1 MRTQNVT
8 VAKLR
13 REYWDR
19 IQQGGKRFEIRNEP
33 ISDMST
39 MIVFEDADTG
49 AHLGNARV
57 LERHRFGPDAT
68 PWSWALLAQLGD
80 TTVDEL
86 GATQPHRTGATGP
99 LVGVE
104 PRTARAIPQV
114 GACRTGRPP
123 LRMRA

>member
-68 PWSWALLAQLGD
+68 PWSWALDAFY
-80 TTVDEL
+80 VY
-86 GATQPHRTGATGP
+86 R
-99 LVGVE
+99 VE
-104 PRTARAIPQV
+104 PVDDDGFFTSLIAAR
-114 GACRTGRPP
+114 
-123 LRMRA
+123 

>member
-49 AHLGNARV
+49 EHLGNARV

-86 GATQPHRTGATGP
+86 RELFPGTSP
-99 LVGVE
+99 LDVFYVYRVE
-104 PRTARAIPQV
+104 PVDDDGFFTSLIAAR
-114 GACRTGRPP
+114 
-123 LRMRA
+123 

>member
-1 MRTQNVT
+1 MRTRNIT

-49 AHLGNARV
+49 NIWAMRV
-57 LERHRFGPDAT
+57 F
-68 PWSWALLAQLGD
+68 WN
-80 TTVDEL
+80 
-86 GATQPHRTGATGP
+86 ATGSALMP
-99 LVGVE
+99 PHGH
-104 PRTARAIPQV
+104 
-114 GACRTGRPP
+114 GRCSPNW
-123 LRMRA
+123 AT